1 MQLNVPR
8 VRLSFLN
15 VGIAMKR
22 QESYE
27 VERSREPFVFFCML
41 LMQYK
46 GSYIALKPVFVYPLA
61 QTGEETRGPQL
72 LTPRLF

>member
-41 LMQYK
+41 LMQYNY
-46 GSYIALKPVFVYPLA
+46 SLVALRMKSLKVLA
-61 QTGEETRGPQL
+61 DNPIT
-72 LTPRLF
+72 